1 MMVIGVLGPPSR
13 ASVLSVFDNWA
24 EVTWGVDSATD
35 VLERVAVNPIDL
47 LVTDASVMFLT
58 DEILHLVPH
67 SVKQIVAIAESDG
80 VFEWAARLAG
90 VSAVRHFSEI
100 PNAIRPQS
108 ETIEGDVGSPL
119 REHVAGDVHTSRV
132 IAVWGPVGS
141 PGVTTTAISLATVS
155 AAAGL
160 STLLCDVDT
169 RGSSVAIALGLVD
182 EAPGFASACRLAAR
196 NELTVSELRRVIS
209 RFDRKDVSFDVLT
222 GIPRAG
228 RWAEIS
234 PEKARIV
241 VTMARSLFDV
251 VIVDVGFG
259 IEENEWIDDA
269 PQRDGCARDIVR
281 SVDSVVAVG
290 RSDAV
295 GLSRLI
301 RGLDEIRDLCPTPLV
316 VLNAVPSP
324 SGGDAAD
331 ALRRFSGH
339 EVRMAIPKDSRG
351 GLDDAMSRA
360 RQSQN
365 VWRKILVEAGVGLPV
380 ARVSRWRR

>member
-1 MMVIGVLGPPSR
+1 MTIGILGPPSR
-13 ASVLSVFDNWA
+13 SDFLSVFDNWA
-24 EVTWGVDSATD
+24 EVSWGVDSVAD
-35 VLERVAVNPIDL
+35 VLDRVAVNPIDL
-47 LVTDASVMFLT
+47 LVTDASIMFLT

-67 SVKQIVAIAESDG
+67 TVKQIVAVAESDG
-80 VFEWAARLAG
+80 VFEWAAQLDG
-90 VSAVRHFSEI
+90 VSAVRNFSDI
-100 PNAIRPQS
+100 ANSVRPQPEIS
-108 ETIEGDVGSPL
+108 AGSDDSL
-119 REHVAGDVHTSRV
+119 TGNQVLQIVRTGRV
-132 IAVWGPVGS
+132 IAVWGPIGS

-155 AAAGL
+155 ASAGL

-196 NELTVSELRRVIS
+196 NELTASELRRVMS
-209 RFDRKDVSFDVLT
+209 RFARKDVSFEVLT
-222 GIPRAG
+222 GIPRAT

-241 VTMARSLFDV
+241 LAMARSLFDT

-301 RGLDEIRDLCPTPLV
+301 RGLDEIRDLCPAPLV
-316 VLNAVPSP
+316 VLNAVPST
-324 SGGDAAD
+324 SGGDATD

-339 EVRMAIPKDSRG
+339 EVRSIVPKDSRG
-351 GLDDAMSRA
+351 GLEDAMPRA
-360 RQSQN
+360 RQSPN
-365 VWRKILVEAGVGLPV
+365 IWRKILSEAGVIVPV

>member
-1 MMVIGVLGPPSR
+1 MTIGILGPPSR
-13 ASVLSVFDNWA
+13 SDFLSVFDNWA
-24 EVTWGVDSATD
+24 EVSWGVDSVAD
-35 VLERVAVNPIDL
+35 VLDRVAVHPIDL
-47 LVTDASVMFLT
+47 LVTEASIMFLT

-67 SVKQIVAIAESDG
+67 AVKQIVAVAESDG
-80 VFEWAARLAG
+80 VFDWAAQLDG
-90 VSAVRHFSEI
+90 VSAVRNFSDI
-100 PNAIRPQS
+100 ANSVRPQPEIS
-108 ETIEGDVGSPL
+108 AGSDDSLTGNQVPQIV
-119 REHVAGDVHTSRV
+119 RTARV
-132 IAVWGPVGS
+132 IAVWGPIGS

-155 AAAGL
+155 ASAGL

-196 NELTVSELRRVIS
+196 NELTASELRRVMS
-209 RFDRKDVSFDVLT
+209 RFARKDVSFDVLT
-222 GIPRAG
+222 GIPRAT

-241 VTMARSLFDV
+241 LAMARSLFDT

-259 IEENEWIDDA
+259 MEENEWIDDA

-301 RGLDEIRDLCPTPLV
+301 RGLDEIRDLCPAPLV
-316 VLNAVPSP
+316 VLNAVPSS
-324 SGGDAAD
+324 SGGDATD

-339 EVRMAIPKDSRG
+339 EVRAIVPKDSRG
-351 GLDDAMSRA
+351 GLEDAMPRA
-360 RQSQN
+360 RQSPN
-365 VWRKILVEAGVGLPV
+365 IWRKILTEAGVIVPV